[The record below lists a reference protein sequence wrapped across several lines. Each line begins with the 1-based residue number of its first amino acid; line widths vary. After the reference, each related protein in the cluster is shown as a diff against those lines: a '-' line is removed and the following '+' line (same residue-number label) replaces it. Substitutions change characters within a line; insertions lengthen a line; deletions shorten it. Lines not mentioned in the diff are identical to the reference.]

1 MNYIKRD
8 ASIITGKKNLEQL
21 YTYKNFPVFFGCVD
35 SPASEDVR
43 ADMSWAID
51 PDTGV
56 IQLDKLIPLDILYQ
70 SQHVDGT
77 GPTWKQYYQDL
88 ADYIVAQKPTDVLE
102 IGGGMGEL
110 GDIFLGKTTDTTWT
124 LVEPNP
130 LRASQ
135 DRMKV
140 VAAFFDE
147 EFEYKDTVDTIV
159 FSQLMEHVYDP
170 HSFVK
175 ALAKSLKPGQ
185 KLVFAYPN
193 LKLWLE
199 RKYTNA
205 LNFEHTMLLTD
216 YFVDYLLL
224 TYGFKIIDKQAYKD
238 HSHLYTAERLSTP
251 QVVPELE
258 NKYTEYKQIFL
269 DFIDYHKQLVADI
282 NAKMADFNGD
292 IYMFGAHIFA
302 QYLLEFGLDE
312 KRIAGLLDNSK
323 LKQEK
328 RLYGSEL
335 IVHDPEIL
343 RDKGKVGIILKVGIY
358 RNEILEQLKSINPDI
373 VIFE

>member
-1 MNYIKRD
+1 MDYIQRD
-8 ASIITGKKNLEQL
+8 TSIITGKKNLEPL
-21 YTYKNFPVFFGCVD
+21 YTYPNFPVFFGCVD
-35 SPASEDVR
+35 SPAAEDVR

-51 PDTGV
+51 PETGV
-56 IQLDKLIPLDILYQ
+56 IQLDQLIPLEILYQ

-88 ADYIVAQKPTDVLE
+88 ADYICAQQPTDVME

-110 GDIFLGKTTDTTWT
+110 GDIFLHKTTNTSWA

-130 LRASQ
+130 LRKSQ

-147 EFEYKDTVDTIV
+147 QFRYGGKIDTIV

-170 HSFVK
+170 HSFVR
-175 ALAKSLKPGQ
+175 ALAKALQPGQ
-185 KLVFAYPN
+185 KLIFAYPN
-193 LKLWLE
+193 LQLWLE

-224 TYGFKIIDKQAYKD
+224 THGFKIVDKHTYKD
-238 HSHLYTAERLSTP
+238 HSFFYTAERLATP
-251 QVVPELE
+251 ESVPPIES
-258 NKYTEYKQIFL
+258 KYDEYKKIFM
-269 DFIDYHKQLVADI
+269 DFVDYHKQLVADL
-282 NAKMADFNGD
+282 NTKMDEFDGE

-302 QYLLEFGLDE
+302 QYLLEFGLQE
-312 KRIAGLLDNSK
+312 KSITNLLDNSK

-328 RLYGSEL
+328 RLYGSNL
-335 IVHDPEIL
+335 IVKDPEFL
-343 RDKGKVGIILKVGIY
+343 RGKGKVAVILKVGIY
-358 RNEILEQLKSINPDI
+358 RDEIAKQLKEINPD
-373 VIFE
+373 VTFFE